1 MPSLLKHLFPK
12 QKGQKGSY
20 KTESDFRVRP
30 SSLPPGHIM
39 VHVVEAGGEHQL
51 PVTDSSDSVHAHLLL
66 LLLLLHHHVQ
76 LFSHANPLLLLL
88 LLPFM
93 TIAQTLDTNS
103 NNPLLNASA
112 LQSLPLTIVPP
123 PFQHPSFCQQYQFS
137 QNASFSTFS
146 G

>member
-1 MPSLLKHLFPK
+1 
-12 QKGQKGSY
+12 
-20 KTESDFRVRP
+20 
-30 SSLPPGHIM
+30 M

-123 PFQHPSFCQQYQFS
+123 PFQHPSFSQYQFS